1 MESETP
7 RLIHA
12 GWLIDGL
19 GGPIQRD
26 VVLRLEQGKIVEIV
40 LASEIRRDWPGPGP
54 ILDLS
59 RATIL
64 PPLID
69 SHVHLWLSASADPA
83 YRAKQCQAT
92 SAEILSQIRQNLDYC
107 LAHGVVA
114 VRDLGDRYGLA
125 LTESSR
131 QAKQFGDEAPVRII
145 AAGPGWHQ
153 AGRYGT
159 LFAQAPETGETLLA
173 ACKRYDDGAPWLK
186 IFQSGANSLKAFGQ
200 ATRPQFSEEEMRA
213 AVDWAHGQGKKAVVH
228 ANGQEAVRIALNA
241 GCDSIEHG
249 YFMGEDN
256 LRRMA
261 ESGVVWV
268 PTLVPMRA
276 LADYPG
282 LTPAERA
289 VAAKNL
295 AHQIGQV
302 KLGRE
307 LGVNIVC
314 GTDAGCAGV
323 ICGDALREE
332 LALLMKAGFTLAEAI
347 ESATSAAAALLGL
360 PGFAL
365 KPSQDADFLVVRA
378 SPAQLPRKLFFLDAI
393 YRKGEPDG
401 RFLPPAR

>member
-1 MESETP
+1 MHKEIQQA
-7 RLIHA
+7 IHA

-19 GGPIQRD
+19 GGAIQRD
-26 VVLRLEQGKIVEIV
+26 VLLRLDCGKIVEIV
-40 LASEIRRDWPGPGP
+40 PAAGNCHGPC
-54 ILDLS
+54 IDLS

-69 SHVHLWLSASADPA
+69 VHVHLWLSASSDPA

-92 SAEILSQIRQNLDYC
+92 PEEILPQIRRNLDYC
-107 LAHGVVA
+107 LAHGVLA
-114 VRDLGDRYGLA
+114 VRDLGDRHGLA
-125 LTESSR
+125 WAEANRL
-131 QAKQFGDEAPVRII
+131 GDDAPVRII
-145 AAGPGWHQ
+145 AAGAGWHQ
-153 AGRYGT
+153 DGRYGA
-159 LFAQAPETGETLLA
+159 LFARAPRVGESLA
-173 ACKRYDDGAPWLK
+173 AACRRFADGAPWLK
-186 IFQSGANSLKAFGQ
+186 IFASGANSLEVFGQ
-200 ATRPQFSEEEMRA
+200 ATKPQFSEEEMRA
-213 AVDWAHGQGKKAVVH
+213 AVDWAHSLGKKAATH
-228 ANGQEAVRIALNA
+228 ANGEEAVRLALAA

-261 ESGVVWV
+261 ASGAVWV

-282 LTPAERA
+282 LTAGERA
-289 VAAKNL
+289 MARKNL

-302 KLGRE
+302 KLGRD

-314 GTDAGCAGV
+314 GSDAGCAGV
-323 ICGDALREE
+323 ICGDAVREE
-332 LALLMKAGFTLAEAI
+332 LALLMKAGLTLAEAVR
-347 ESATSAAAALLGL
+347 SATSAAAALLGL

-365 KPSQDADFLVVRA
+365 RPGEDADFLVVRA

-401 RFLPPAR
+401 RFQPPRR